1 MTEEKKH
8 HLDCV
13 GLYCPAPVM
22 NTRTEI
28 DGLEPGA
35 VLEVVADDL
44 AAWEDIPRWAKRAGH
59 TVIKSWKEGE
69 ELHFLIKKKNQ
80 IS

>member
-1 MTEEKKH
+1 M
-8 HLDCV
+8 LDCV

-28 DGLEPGA
+28 DGLEAGTF
-35 VLEVVADDL
+35 LEVVADDL

-59 TVIKSWKEGE
+59 NLIKNWKEGDE
-69 ELHFLIKKKNQ
+69 FHFLIQKKE
-80 IS
+80 